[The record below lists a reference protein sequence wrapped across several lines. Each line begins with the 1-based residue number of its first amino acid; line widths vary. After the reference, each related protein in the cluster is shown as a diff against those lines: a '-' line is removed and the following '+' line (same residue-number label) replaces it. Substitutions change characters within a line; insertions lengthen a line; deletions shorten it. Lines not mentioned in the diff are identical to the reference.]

1 MKRKKNEKGFS
12 LVELLAVVVILG
24 LLSAVAIIGVNSIIK
39 NTEKKY
45 YDTQR
50 NTLKMAAQSYT
61 QDNRSSL
68 PKTIGSST
76 EITLK
81 TLQEKKYVD
90 EIKNRQGATCD
101 ATKSYVRVFKYSKDG
116 YNYTSYLVCPGYEN
130 VTENIEKAGPTI
142 KVEYKDSGTYTE
154 KNDTVEIASYKS
166 PKVTINI
173 ERKNDGE
180 NKNILSYNYVIYSC
194 ITNAS
199 KKEVCNTELKNSGS
213 VDAHQQA
220 KVTEEISIKEY
231 LSNKIK
237 IVVSSVDE
245 YGNVSTVN
253 KYLKLSFKDGPK
265 CELVSDSNVPWINDP
280 SVEKFREVKVKCI
293 DTNGSGCEKEIYSQI
308 FRDEAYKGTITI
320 KDKSGKQ
327 TLCEVDVKID
337 KTAPST
343 PKITNSNNNKWTNKD
358 YNVTAESTDKT
369 SGIEK
374 FQYRYPNSKDP
385 EEWKW
390 TDFSEKN
397 KDKVQ
402 IPQTKERSEI
412 LEIRACDAAGN
423 CSAAAK
429 TTVKLD
435 KTAPT
440 CKVTKSIANPNGKNG
455 WYTSNV
461 DVKLNTNNPTNG
473 TATAVAS
480 NVSYGFATTNKVTYN
495 SKNKYTQGTTQG
507 VTYYGFVKDEAENT
521 NTCNSGNIKVDT
533 SAPTLV
539 FTVKELYTAVAT
551 CTDDDS
557 GLVNTGTSWNLS
569 SNITHSYTC
578 ENKAGLT
585 TTKSGKYTYST
596 CVVGS
601 PNECVGDWETY
612 SYSYA
617 CNCKTTCD
625 YLPES
630 VECWTFCSTCYG
642 TSNSWNN
649 CAYTINTCK
658 AGYVVS

>member
-1 MKRKKNEKGFS
+1 M
-12 LVELLAVVVILG
+12 
-24 LLSAVAIIGVNSIIK
+24 
-39 NTEKKY
+39 
-45 YDTQR
+45 
-50 NTLKMAAQSYT
+50 
-61 QDNRSSL
+61 
-68 PKTIGSST
+68 
-76 EITLK
+76 
-81 TLQEKKYVD
+81 
-90 EIKNRQGATCD
+90 
-101 ATKSYVRVFKYSKDG
+101 
-116 YNYTSYLVCPGYEN
+116 
-130 VTENIEKAGPTI
+130 TENTEKAGPTI

-213 VDAHQQA
+213 VEAHQQA

-385 EEWKW
+385 KEQKW

-440 CKVTKSIANPNGKNG
+440 CKVTKSIATPNGKNG
-455 WYTSNV
+455 WYTSKI
-461 DVKLNTNNPTNG
+461 DVNLVTENSTTDK
-473 TATAVAS
+473 ATAIAS

-649 CAYTINTCK
+649 CAYTINTCQ